1 MKKHFLNIVFALL
14 LTLNSS
20 FLFAVCNANYNY
32 HETSPLYVEFLNFS
46 VSYNEGTVHYYW
58 DFGDGSTS
66 YQENPIHIYD
76 APGIYEA
83 SLTVITTEL
92 CFSSKTKNLY
102 IGIPPSSPYCYLD
115 IEFTT
120 SNATAPDYNNGTASV
135 FGYSDIPCCY
145 QAFWSNGAEGEY
157 IENLAPGTYCVSL
170 TNGETCYGTN
180 CVTIGYNNNCSS
192 SFYIDSTTFSHLD
205 GAYRF
210 INNSHGEQ
218 HHFLWDFGDGT
229 TSSAY
234 NPLHIYQDIGTYNVC
249 LTIETH
255 YDCTDI
261 FCRTLHVN
269 YISPTLANLY
279 GIVNAGE
286 TLLPQGIA
294 VLYEYANQKY
304 TAIDYGYVENGY
316 YSFDS
321 LPKDFLYLTHII
333 PYFDINEIYFPKYTP
348 TYFDNNTYWQQ
359 TSFINLYNDT
369 VYNTSLYSYND
380 IYFNQGIISGIVT
393 YEDSISYEE
402 SIFHN
407 IWFELTES
415 NEGYAKNMV
424 VLLKNSNHLLLDF
437 KLTDE

>member
-145 QAFWSNGAEGEY
+145 QAFWSNGAEG
-157 IENLAPGTYCVSL
+157 
-170 TNGETCYGTN
+170 
-180 CVTIGYNNNCSS
+180 
-192 SFYIDSTTFSHLD
+192 
-205 GAYRF
+205 
-210 INNSHGEQ
+210 
-218 HHFLWDFGDGT
+218 
-229 TSSAY
+229 
-234 NPLHIYQDIGTYNVC
+234 
-249 LTIETH
+249 
-255 YDCTDI
+255 
-261 FCRTLHVN
+261 
-269 YISPTLANLY
+269 
-279 GIVNAGE
+279 
-286 TLLPQGIA
+286 
-294 VLYEYANQKY
+294 
-304 TAIDYGYVENGY
+304 
-316 YSFDS
+316 
-321 LPKDFLYLTHII
+321 
-333 PYFDINEIYFPKYTP
+333 
-348 TYFDNNTYWQQ
+348 
-359 TSFINLYNDT
+359 
-369 VYNTSLYSYND
+369 
-380 IYFNQGIISGIVT
+380 
-393 YEDSISYEE
+393 
-402 SIFHN
+402 
-407 IWFELTES
+407 
-415 NEGYAKNMV
+415 
-424 VLLKNSNHLLLDF
+424 
-437 KLTDE
+437 